1 MNVGGGHL
9 YYPSQGPS
17 PWSFL
22 LLQAIAMALT
32 AMSRRESEGLAPLE
46 LFALRSTPHF
56 VLALLSFG
64 CVCVWWGIGWVRSR
78 EGMEKGFNI
87 AHLRLLSSE
96 RLLCMASP
104 WLASGNLEFGSPTV
118 P

>member
-1 MNVGGGHL
+1 
-9 YYPSQGPS
+9 
-17 PWSFL
+17 
-22 LLQAIAMALT
+22 MALT
-32 AMSRRESEGLAPLE
+32 AMSRRESEALASLE
-46 LFALRSTPHF
+46 LFALRSTPHL

-64 CVCVWWGIGWVRSR
+64 CVGGGAGWVRSR

-104 WLASGNLEFGSPTV
+104 WLATGNLEFGSPTV